1 MNFSNLRQFVDVLR
15 KDGDLAVIEAPVDPN
30 LELAEIHRR
39 VIEEEG
45 PALLFTNV
53 KGSTFPV
60 LTNMFGTARRVDLAF
75 GPTPEALMKRSSAR
89 LTAAASNAECDVG
102 RARDGQGPAIRSA
115 SKSSQHRRAGHAGR
129 SQGGAA

>member
-45 PALLFTNV
+45 PRCC
-53 KGSTFPV
+53 SR
-60 LTNMFGTARRVDLAF
+60 M
-75 GPTPEALMKRSSAR
+75 
-89 LTAAASNAECDVG
+89 
-102 RARDGQGPAIRSA
+102 
-115 SKSSQHRRAGHAGR
+115 
-129 SQGGAA
+129 